1 MNNKKIRT
9 KKESGNFV
17 TIDTKIITD
26 KNLSSNA
33 KILLISILSDSD
45 SFEVS
50 QSLYCKRLGWEKN
63 QFTRA
68 IEQLEKSGYVKRT
81 KLDNNKAIAGKLKKG
96 SNRVL
101 YFYTVSEFGNL
112 TITENRNENM
122 NISNDKEPPT
132 QEEIQWLAQEVNEN
146 EFVKQSINYI
156 NGDLWEKWQV
166 DKTKYKEF
174 VKDMNQK
181 ASEIQAKYVQH
192 LKTILTDFNS
202 SKYPKSVIQKM
213 EDKIKQVV
221 YKEKRFFKSES
232 VGGEDYEAKSFWLH
246 LRNDYNQKRNK
257 NRIDP
262 ETSALND

>member
-9 KKESGNFV
+9 KKKSGSFI
-17 TIDTKIITD
+17 TIDTKIISD

-33 KILLISILSDSD
+33 KILLISILSDAD

-68 IEQLEKSGYVKRT
+68 IEQLEKYGYIKRT
-81 KLDNNKAIAGKLKKG
+81 KLDSDKAIAGKLKKG

-101 YFYTVSEFGNL
+101 YFYTVSEYGNL
-112 TITENRNENM
+112 NIVENDGEN
-122 NISNDKEPPT
+122 SSSTNDIEPPT
-132 QEEIQWLAQEVNEN
+132 QQEIEWLANEVKEN
-146 EFVKQSINYI
+146 EFVKKSINQI
-156 NGDLWEKWQV
+156 NDDLWEKWQI
-166 DKTKYKEF
+166 DKTKYIECVKEM
-174 VKDMNQK
+174 KYL

-192 LKTILTDFNS
+192 LKAILIDFNS
-202 SKYPKSVIQKM
+202 PKYPKSIIKKM
-213 EDKIKQVV
+213 EDKIKHVV
-221 YKEKRFFKSES
+221 YNEKRFFNSEK

-246 LRNDYNQKRNK
+246 LKNDYSRKRNN

-262 ETSALND
+262 ETAALND

>member
-9 KKESGNFV
+9 KKKSGNFV
-17 TIDTKIITD
+17 TIDTKIISD

-68 IEQLEKSGYVKRT
+68 IEQLEKTGYVKRT
-81 KLDNNKAIAGKLKKG
+81 KLDSDKAIAGKLKKG
-96 SNRVL
+96 SNRIL
-101 YFYTVSEFGNL
+101 YFYTVSEYGNL
-112 TITENRNENM
+112 NILENDGDNS
-122 NISNDKEPPT
+122 ISSNDIEPPT
-132 QEEIQWLAQEVNEN
+132 KEEIEWLAQEVNDN
-146 EFVKQSINYI
+146 EFIKQSINYI

-166 DKTKYKEF
+166 DRTKYRELVKEL
-174 VKDMNQK
+174 NHK

-192 LKTILTDFNS
+192 LKTILPDFNS
-202 SKYPKSVIQKM
+202 SKYSKSVIQKM
-213 EDKIKQVV
+213 EDKIKHVV
-221 YKEKRFFKSES
+221 YNERRFFKSES

>member
-9 KKESGNFV
+9 KKKSGSFI
-17 TIDTKIITD
+17 TIDTKIISD

-45 SFEVS
+45 NFEVS

-68 IEQLEKSGYVKRT
+68 IEQLEKYGYVKRT
-81 KLDNNKAIAGKLKKG
+81 KLDSDRAIAGKLKKG

-101 YFYTVSEFGNL
+101 YFYTVSEYGNL
-112 TITENRNENM
+112 TKLENDDENL
-122 NISNDKEPPT
+122 IATSEIEPPT
-132 QEEIQWLAQEVNEN
+132 QEEIQWFTQEVGQN
-146 EFVKQSINYI
+146 EF
-156 NGDLWEKWQV
+156 
-166 DKTKYKEF
+166 TKYSLDYISDELWNNWQADRTKYRELVKEL
-174 VKDMNQK
+174 KHK
-181 ASEIQAKYVQH
+181 TSEIQAKYVQH
-192 LKTILTDFNS
+192 LKAILIDFNS

-262 ETSALND
+262 ETAALND